1 MKKTFKSIVSFVMV
15 VMMLSTA
22 VLLVA
27 CNDDKQTFNNAT
39 DPLVLSTQA
48 VDGNFNPFFYTSG
61 TDGSVVGMTQLS
73 MLSNDEEGKPVYGD
87 DEAVIVK
94 DMETVTSGSGDNQTT
109 TYKFVLKNNVQ
120 FSNGSYLTIKDVL
133 FNFYVYLDPVYTGSS
148 TIYSTDIVGLQ
159 EYRTQEAS
167 EANQD
172 SFMDQ
177 FQTKADTRVDTLIS
191 ACEQINKDYN
201 SAGLL
206 TLEQFKQ
213 YLIDEYQPIYETIVA
228 DFDKACELFREE
240 LNTDYLNSLDA
251 YQDHKFYDKDGNV
264 VEGVGFTTD
273 VEEFLYNEGYITWNK
288 KDKTLFCS
296 LDDLDKVKTWT
307 KEQAIETI
315 YQDIMPRKSHEVV
328 AYWATSTELFNYIV
342 NVELSNYFAS
352 TPTPF
357 PNIEGIKFANK
368 DQAVEVNGVSY
379 DVPQYANAKRDQVTS
394 GYEVLTI
401 TINKVDPKAIWNF
414 ALAIAPMYHYSDAEH
429 IEAFDYETNFGVE
442 RSNMDWFK
450 SVVGGQEVPA
460 GAGPYVASKASGG
473 TSNITKGDFHDK
485 GVIYYEAN
493 PYYLAGE
500 PLIKK
505 VRFQVVAEAQMLN
518 ALDNGEIDFAQP
530 NAKQETIEKLNSKL
544 EQGIQ
549 NKSVTTLGYGYIGIN
564 ASKIPNVNVR
574 RAIMHAINTQ
584 ECVNYYKTTATAI
597 HRPMSTESWAYPQG
611 CTSYYPYL
619 GSPIPE
625 DLNVVGNDYANYV
638 RDLGKKAGQ
647 TLTSEEQIA
656 FIQQLVEDAGYKQN
670 SNGVYQKGT
679 DILKYTFTIAGQETD
694 HPAFSAMTTAAAL
707 LNKAGFE
714 VEVRTDA
721 QALNKLSTG
730 ALTVWAAAWGS
741 TIDPD
746 MYQVYH
752 MDSKATSVNNWG
764 YNAILR
770 DQVKYAYEY
779 NLIVALSEKI
789 DLARE
794 TLDQKTRTILYKQ
807 ALDLVMELAVELP
820 TYQRDDLF
828 AYNINKIDENTLY
841 ATPTSFKGLTSDMHL
856 ISLNVER

>member
-1 MKKTFKSIVSFVMV
+1 MV

-22 VLLVA
+22 LLMVA
-27 CNDDKQTFNNAT
+27 CKKEGTTYDNAT

-48 VDGNFNPFFYTSG
+48 VDGNFNPFFYTTG

-73 MLSNDEEGKPVYGD
+73 MLSNDENGDPIFGD

-94 DMETVTSGSGDNQTT
+94 DMEEITT
-109 TYKFVLKNNVQ
+109 GTGEDQKTEYRFVIKNNVQ

-133 FNFYVYLDPVYTGSS
+133 FNLYVYLDPVYTGSS

-172 SFMDQ
+172 SFMQQ
-177 FQTKADTRVDTLIS
+177 FETKADTRVDTLKD
-191 ACEQINKDYN
+191 ACDQINKDLN
-201 SAGLL
+201 SEGLL
-206 TLEQFKQ
+206 TVEQFKQ
-213 YLIDEYQPIYETIVA
+213 YLIDDYQALGGTYQTIVD
-228 DFDKACELFREE
+228 DFDKACELFLEE
-240 LNTDYLNSLDA
+240 LNRDYTNSLDA

-264 VEGVGFTTD
+264 VESAVLTSD
-273 VEEFLYNEGYITWNK
+273 VAEFLYNEGYITWNK

-296 LDDLDKVKTWT
+296 LGDLATVSAWDKQK
-307 KEQAIETI
+307 AINTV
-315 YQDIMPRKSHEVV
+315 YADIMPRKAHEVV

-342 NVELSNYFAS
+342 NAELSAYFAS
-352 TPTPF
+352 NDTPF
-357 PNIEGIKFANK
+357 PNISGIKFANK
-368 DQAVEVNGVSY
+368 DGAITVNGTTYDAPLYVSE
-379 DVPQYANAKRDQVTS
+379 DRNQVKEGS
-394 GYEVLTI
+394 YEVLSI

-414 ALAIAPMYHYSDAEH
+414 ALGIAPMYHYSDAEH
-429 IEAFDYETNFGVE
+429 IAAFDYQSNFGVE
-442 RSNMDWFK
+442 RADMDWFK
-450 SVVGGQEVPA
+450 SVVGGQDVPA
-460 GAGPYVASKASGG
+460 GAGPYMASKAAGG
-473 TSNITKGDFHDK
+473 TQNITKGEFHDK

-493 PYYLAGE
+493 PYYVAGE

-530 NAKQETIEKLNSKL
+530 NAKQETIEKLNAKI

-564 ASKIPNVNVR
+564 ASKIPSVNVR

-597 HRPMSTESWAYPQG
+597 HRPMSTESWAYPRG
-611 CTSYYPYL
+611 CTAYYPYV
-619 GSPIPE
+619 GSAVPE
-625 DLNVVGNDYANYV
+625 NLNVVGKDYANYV
-638 RDLGKKAGQ
+638 RDLGKSAGDL
-647 TLTSEEQIA
+647 LTQQEQIA
-656 FIQQLVEDAGYKQN
+656 FIKQLVEDAGYKPN
-670 SNGVYQKGT
+670 SDGVYQKGN
-679 DILKYTFTIAGQETD
+679 DVLKYTFTIAGQETD
-694 HPAFSAMTTAAAL
+694 HPAFSAMTTAASL
-707 LNKAGFE
+707 LNQAGFE
-714 VEVRTDA
+714 IEVRTDA

-770 DQVKYAYEY
+770 DQVKYSYEY
-779 NLIVALSEKI
+779 NLILELSEKI
-789 DLARE
+789 DLARQ
-794 TLDQKTRTILYKQ
+794 TTDRPTRIILYKQ

-828 AYNINKIDENTLY
+828 AYNVNKIDATTLY
-841 ATPTSFKGLTSDMHL
+841 NSPTSFKGLTSDIHL